1 MAVHNRNDGKQS
13 RNPGDIE
20 AALGRLARQDQF
32 LEVVDQ
38 DEAIAR
44 FHRHLKLRPLAGEQ
58 VPLVQSLNRVLAET
72 VVAEVDVPG
81 FDRASVDGF
90 ALRAGDTINAS
101 EQAPRVLQLNAEVLT
116 PGIEPSLA
124 VTEGLASLIATGGM
138 VPRGADAIVMVEHTE
153 TLEADGK
160 TKIEVHR
167 AAAPGQFI
175 AFAGSD
181 LARGET
187 VVRAGEVISSRQI
200 GMLAAIGR
208 SHVVVHRQPRVAILS
223 TGDEIVA
230 PGQPM
235 RAGQVYDSN
244 AAILAAAIAE
254 IGAIPEALGIG
265 ADDEEQLVRLIGR
278 GLDCCDAVVI
288 SGGTSKGAGDLCYRA
303 VARLNDPGVV
313 VHGVALKP
321 GKPLCLAVTTGK
333 PVVVLPGF
341 PTSAI
346 FTFHAFVAP
355 VVRALAGLPP
365 DETEY
370 AQATLPVRVA
380 SEPGRTEFM
389 MVSLVRRGDDR
400 GLAAYPIG
408 RGSGSVT
415 TFSQADGFII
425 IDRQIESVAAETE
438 VAVTLIGRQ
447 RRLADLVI
455 IGSHCV
461 GLDLIVA
468 RLQEQG
474 LTIKVMNVGSMG
486 GLAAAMRGECD
497 VAPMHLMD
505 AATGEYNRP
514 LLTADLELVAGYR
527 RLQGVVFRPGDRR
540 FEQRSVPEA
549 VAAALAERDCL
560 MVSRNPGSGTRIL
573 IDRLLGGSRPPGYW
587 SQPKSHNAVA
597 AAVAQGRADWGV
609 TIESVARRYGLGF
622 IPLQDEHYD
631 FVVPKLRL
639 DRPAVRTFRAVL
651 EDGCMRQMLSAA
663 GFGI

>member
-1 MAVHNRNDGKQS
+1 MAVHNPDDGKQS
-13 RNPGDIE
+13 RILTDVE

-32 LEVVDQ
+32 LEVVDR

-44 FHRHLKLRPLAGEQ
+44 FHRHLKLRPLASEQ
-58 VPLVQSLNRVLAET
+58 LPLAQSLNRVLAES

-90 ALRAGDTINAS
+90 AVRAGDTVNAS

-116 PGIEPSLA
+116 PGVEPRLP
-124 VTEGLASLIATGGM
+124 VTEGSASLIATGGM

-153 TLEADGK
+153 TLAVDAK

-167 AAAPGQFI
+167 PATPGQFI
-175 AFAGSD
+175 AFAGTD

-187 VVRAGEVISSRQI
+187 VVRAGEMITSREI

-208 SHVVVHRQPRVAILS
+208 SHVIVHRQPRIAILS

-230 PGQPM
+230 PGQPI

-244 AAILAAAIAE
+244 AAILAAAVTE
-254 IGAIPEALGIG
+254 IGAIPEELGIG
-265 ADDEEQLVRLIGR
+265 ADDEEQLVRLIGK
-278 GLDCCDAVVI
+278 GLDCCDAVIV

-303 VARLNDPGVV
+303 VARLHDPGVV

-321 GKPLCLAVTTGK
+321 GKPLCLAVTAGK

-365 DETEY
+365 DESE
-370 AQATLPVRVA
+370 QVRATLPLRVA
-380 SEPGRTEFM
+380 SERGRTEFM

-408 RGSGSVT
+408 KGSGSVT
-415 TFSQADGFII
+415 TFSQADGFMT
-425 IDRQIESVAAETE
+425 IDRHVEGVAAETE
-438 VAVTLIGRQ
+438 VPVTLIGRS

-455 IGSHCV
+455 IGSHCI
-461 GLDLIVA
+461 GLDLMVA

-474 LTIKVMNVGSMG
+474 LAIKVMNVGSTG

-514 LLTADLELVAGYR
+514 LLTPDLELIAGYR

-540 FEQRSVPEA
+540 FEGRSVPEA
-549 VAAALAERDCL
+549 VAAALTERDCL

-573 IDRLLGGSRPPGYW
+573 IDRLLEGSRPPGYW

-639 DRPAVRTFRAVL
+639 NRPAVCTFRAVL
-651 EDGCMRQMLSAA
+651 EDASMRHVLSAA